1 MNLSWLSSEIE
12 FIKVEFYQLSDTSLR
27 FIDMIIMVWI
37 RTTLYTISELSSFIG
52 VVIVS
57 HDARL
62 ILETDCRLWVVE
74 NQTVEEVDGDF
85 DDYRREI
92 LEALGETVASNAPK

>member
-1 MNLSWLSSEIE
+1 MDIFPNYFLSMACKSIFS
-12 FIKVEFYQLSDTSLR
+12 YST
-27 FIDMIIMVWI
+27 
-37 RTTLYTISELSSFIG
+37 G

-74 NQTVEEVDGDF
+74 NQSVEEVDGDF
-85 DDYRREI
+85 EDYRREI
-92 LEALGETVASNAPK
+92 LESLGETVANNAQK

>member
-1 MNLSWLSSEIE
+1 M
-12 FIKVEFYQLSDTSLR
+12 
-27 FIDMIIMVWI
+27 
-37 RTTLYTISELSSFIG
+37 
-52 VVIVS
+52 S

-92 LEALGETVASNAPK
+92 LEALGETVASNAQK

>member
-1 MNLSWLSSEIE
+1 M
-12 FIKVEFYQLSDTSLR
+12 
-27 FIDMIIMVWI
+27 
-37 RTTLYTISELSSFIG
+37 
-52 VVIVS
+52 VIVS

-92 LEALGETVASNAPK
+92 LEALGETVASNASK